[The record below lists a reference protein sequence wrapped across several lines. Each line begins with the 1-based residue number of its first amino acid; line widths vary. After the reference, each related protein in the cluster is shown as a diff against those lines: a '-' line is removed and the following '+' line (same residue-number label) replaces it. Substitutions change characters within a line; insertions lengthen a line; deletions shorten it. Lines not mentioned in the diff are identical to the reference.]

1 MKSAKNS
8 NPVKPSSLV
17 TNAPEETSGPNQETT
32 GTPYWQDSDSLKP
45 IPDEILFNMIPEKI
59 REDIKRFPR
68 FFIGFY
74 NRQLDGISNLH
85 TSENTLLLEHQ
96 INTQLKLR
104 FAESLI

>member
-1 MKSAKNS
+1 MKKSKNS
-8 NPVKPSSLV
+8 KTENLSSTVTEQTDDHKPLW
-17 TNAPEETSGPNQETT
+17 G
-32 GTPYWQDSDSLKP
+32 DSDSTTP
-45 IPDEILFNMIPEKI
+45 IPDEILFNMIPENI

-68 FFIGFY
+68 FFTGFY

-104 FAESLI
+104 FAESLINI